1 MNEVG
6 EHKQGGGVGCAW
18 AMLAIN
24 AAFIGLLTVSF
35 VQGPYSRSEQELWYR
50 YYSLVFLVAGVVLP
64 AIVLFAVRRARGVVI
79 FATVWMLI
87 VIFGFGCYAMLS
99 GGGV

>member
-6 EHKQGGGVGCAW
+6 QDKQGEGVGCAW

-24 AAFIGLLTVSF
+24 ITFIGLLTASF
-35 VQGPYSRSEQELWYR
+35 VQGPFFSNEQELWCR
-50 YYSLVFLVAGVVLP
+50 YYSLVFFSAGVVLP
-64 AIVLFAVRRARGVVI
+64 AIVLFVMHRTRGVVI
-79 FATVWMLI
+79 VATVWMLI